1 MLTHKGGFYLS
12 LLMVL
17 ALTLVLVNRIEWQYR
32 DQLSAERMSSTLER
46 LSIYRYQLESELN
59 TNLSLITGVAAFVG
73 ANPDFSDEDFQ
84 RYSASV
90 RERQPAL
97 VNIAVAPDL
106 IIRHVHP
113 WEGNE
118 EAIGLDYRQQ
128 EDQWPAVER
137 VIESGSMVI
146 AGPVDLVQGGRAF
159 VGRAPVFV
167 SDDVGGQRIWGL
179 VSAPILVDQ
188 LFRPA
193 GLYDLPD
200 DLALAIRGQDATGA
214 EGETFFG
221 ESSVFGDVN
230 MVSMPVA
237 LGEGSWELG
246 VVPQE
251 PGPTAG
257 IIGIRGAGATISV
270 LLMGGLWLRRRF
282 LLEREGLQQII
293 FRNEHFLRAVE
304 RVSRVGGWRLAH
316 DGRFTEM
323 SETARRIF
331 GLMSDG
337 VDDLSLDGLCA
348 RLDTRSATLL
358 RQQLMR
364 ALQYRTRFDR
374 ELELIRKDGTVVW
387 VHLQGEVF
395 EDRGRAEIT
404 GAVSDITRSREA
416 DRLIEYQANYDG
428 LTHLPNR
435 NLFLDRLHTSL
446 LQADRQ
452 SSRLAVLFVDLDD
465 FKSINDNLG
474 HDKGDELLIEAA
486 GRIRAC
492 VRETDTVSRYSGD
505 EFVALLPDVF
515 SESTVARIC
524 DEIIQRM
531 NAPFKLDHSRL
542 YCSVS
547 IGVSFFPDDAD
558 EADVLI
564 IKADQAMYEV
574 KGAGKNSWQFYTTDM
589 QQESERKHVLY
600 NSLMVALNAGNLQV
614 HYQPVLR
621 VSDRKVVSCEALVR
635 WQSEDGAYI
644 SPEEFVRVAEERGL
658 VSQVDYFVLD
668 TALRDIETINA
679 GRKDPV
685 QVSVNVSPRL
695 FYLRDAHARAWVD
708 LMIGAK
714 VPRSVEITERLL
726 VDDARSAGP
735 LLDELSQSGVEVAI
749 DDFGTGY
756 SGLSYFS
763 RFPIR
768 VLKIDRA
775 FVSKIGVSS
784 TEEKLIESMLLI
796 ADKLDLKVIAEGVE
810 TAEQEAFLVAAGCEY
825 LQGYRI
831 APPMPM
837 AELKRFV
844 EPTLSR

>member
-17 ALTLVLVNRIEWQYR
+17 ALTLVLVNRAEWQYR

-59 TNLSLITGVAAFVG
+59 TNLSLITGVAAFV
-73 ANPDFSDEDFQ
+73 AAYPDFSDADFQ
-84 RYSASV
+84 RYGASV

-106 IIRHVHP
+106 VIRHVHP
-113 WEGNE
+113 REGNE
-118 EAIGLDYRQQ
+118 EAIGLNYRQQ

-137 VIESGSMVI
+137 VIESGTMVI

-159 VGRAPVFV
+159 VARAPVFV
-167 SDDVGGQRIWGL
+167 WDDVGDQRIWGL
-179 VSAPILVDQ
+179 VSAPILVEQ

-200 DLALAIRGQDATGA
+200 DLDLAIRGQDATGA

-221 ESSVFGDVN
+221 EPSVFADAN

-251 PGPTAG
+251 PGTTAG

-282 LLEREGLQQII
+282 LLEREGLRQII
-293 FRNEHFLRAVE
+293 FRNENFLRAVE

-331 GLMSDG
+331 DLRDG
-337 VDDLSLDGLCA
+337 VDDFSLDGLCA
-348 RLDTRSATLL
+348 LLDTRSATLL

-374 ELELIRKDGTVVW
+374 ELELIRKDGTAVW

-395 EDRGRAEIT
+395 EERGRTEIT

-446 LQADRQ
+446 LQARRH

-486 GRIRAC
+486 ARIRAC

-515 SESTVARIC
+515 SESTVTRIC
-524 DEIIQRM
+524 DEIINRM
-531 NAPFKLDHSRL
+531 NAAFELDDSRL
-542 YCSVS
+542 HCSVS
-547 IGVSFFPDDAD
+547 IGVSFFPDDGD

-574 KGAGKNSWQFYTTDM
+574 KGTGKNSWQFYTADM

-600 NSLMVALNAGNLQV
+600 NSLMAALSAGRLQV

-621 VSDRKVVSCEALVR
+621 VSDRQVVSCEALVR
-635 WQSEDGAYI
+635 WQSEDGTYI
-644 SPEEFVRVAEERGL
+644 SPEEFVRVAEDRGL

-668 TALRDIETINA
+668 TALREIQSVNA
-679 GRKDPV
+679 GREYPL

-810 TAEQEAFLVAAGCEY
+810 TEEQEAFLVAAGCEY

-837 AELKRFV
+837 AELQRFV
-844 EPTLSR
+844 ESTLLR